1 MKTLAGMPK
10 NLHTSCCGLLVS
22 EERGAWAWRVF
33 YVGLQDL
40 ITD

>member
-1 MKTLAGMPK
+1 MPK
-10 NLHTSCCGLLVS
+10 NSNTSCCCGLLVS
-22 EERGAWAWRVF
+22 EERGAWARRVF